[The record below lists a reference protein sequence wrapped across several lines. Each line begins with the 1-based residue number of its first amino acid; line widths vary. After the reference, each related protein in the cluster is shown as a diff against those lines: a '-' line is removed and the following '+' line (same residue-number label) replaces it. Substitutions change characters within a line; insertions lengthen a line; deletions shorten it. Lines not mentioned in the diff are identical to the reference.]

1 MPYAPVLRKM
11 DSAAAL
17 FTTCGF
23 GPVTNQ
29 HFSQYVLSSCIKRRF
44 LTCNQARP
52 ELEARKVG
60 RQERRARHPVPV
72 PAKLVVHTREQRGA
86 KARIHR
92 LSTVARRERE
102 ARGHRQPAQCACGR
116 ERDATRCERTIGFV
130 ELVFFWVE
138 DLVPEVELQ
147 AVHPD
152 PEDDVCE
159 LREGVGAELERGSC
173 R

>member
-1 MPYAPVLRKM
+1 MPYAPVLRNM

-72 PAKLVVHTREQRGA
+72 PAEFVVHTGEQRRTD
-86 KARIHR
+86 ARVHR
-92 LSTVARRERE
+92 LSAVARRERK
-102 ARGHRQPAQCACGR
+102 ARGHGQPAQGARGG
-116 ERDATRCERTIGFV
+116 ERDATRCERTVGFV
-130 ELVFFWVE
+130 ELVFFRVK

-152 PEDDVCE
+152 PEDDVCK